1 MNVVNPT
8 AADKGAANIFTGAR
22 QKKPMLALT
31 PAGKLS
37 YRVSRQFP
45 ALYEPMMARQ
55 LQEDL
60 IR

>member
-8 AADKGAANIFTGAR
+8 AADTVAADICKGAKQI
-22 QKKPMLALT
+22 KPQLVLT